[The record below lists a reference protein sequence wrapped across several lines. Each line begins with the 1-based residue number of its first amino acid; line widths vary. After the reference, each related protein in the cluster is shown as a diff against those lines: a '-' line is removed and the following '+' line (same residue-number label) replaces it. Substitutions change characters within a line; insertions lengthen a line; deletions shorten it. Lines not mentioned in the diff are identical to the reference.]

1 MRGHYLAPRRRRLNL
16 HLAVVRHRRWK
27 VAPGSPDI
35 PDSGGRQQS
44 QQHEDVGRRRPKTR
58 LLPEQCLRGGAA
70 GSRIQSNSWVMELAR
85 TAVQTAD
92 SP

>member
-27 VAPGSPDI
+27 VPLGSPDI

-44 QQHEDVGRRRPKTR
+44 QQHEDVGRRRPKTL
-58 LLPEQCLRGGAA
+58 LLPEQA
-70 GSRIQSNSWVMELAR
+70 VLAR
-85 TAVQTAD
+85 CGRRVQNSVKLMGDGARQNRGAD
-92 SP
+92 R